1 MYACGKSSTYR
12 GLSSTTSRVGCGY
25 RALLGVL
32 LAHAL
37 IQLAHADVVRVDN
50 PFGGIT
56 IRVVPEMEVKVGGVG
71 RSRPMQAGDL
81 VVRQEEGLMVVE
93 CRPTDGADL
102 DLVVNLPYGVEVEA
116 RTETGFLTLEGLI
129 AKADLTTDTGNIKLR
144 VPWKDTKLEILA
156 EQAPQEFSAPPG
168 SKMTPRSGSQKWK
181 LIHSISRQDVSY
193 GKIRVSARAPGAVAL
208 LDQPIPE
215 DSWVKLPWQA
225 EGILAEILE
234 SAQERPAEKRS
245 AVRTETNS
253 VEAGVFRSD
262 VRLVNLMV
270 SVVDN
275 KGSPLLGLQTDD
287 FRVLEDGVP
296 QRIEAV
302 ESEEAP
308 FNLAILLDWSG
319 STSKDRVAM
328 KIAAQRFVDAARP
341 QDRVAV
347 YALVADLFTVISP
360 LTDDHELI
368 KSRVRNVPAST
379 GASPIYDAIVL
390 AYDHELRKLPDERN
404 ALIILSDGVDNQI

>member
-129 AKADLTTDTGNIKLR
+129 AKADLTTETGNIKLR

-156 EQAPQEFSAPPG
+156 EQAPPG
-168 SKMTPRSGSQKWK
+168 SKMTPAVDHRNGSSFTVSPGRTFRTGRSGFRRVHRARLRSW
-181 LIHSISRQDVSY
+181 ISR
-193 GKIRVSARAPGAVAL
+193 
-208 LDQPIPE
+208 
-215 DSWVKLPWQA
+215 
-225 EGILAEILE
+225 
-234 SAQERPAEKRS
+234 
-245 AVRTETNS
+245 
-253 VEAGVFRSD
+253 FRKT
-262 VRLVNLMV
+262 R
-270 SVVDN
+270 
-275 KGSPLLGLQTDD
+275 G
-287 FRVLEDGVP
+287 
-296 QRIEAV
+296 
-302 ESEEAP
+302 
-308 FNLAILLDWSG
+308 
-319 STSKDRVAM
+319 
-328 KIAAQRFVDAARP
+328 
-341 QDRVAV
+341 
-347 YALVADLFTVISP
+347 
-360 LTDDHELI
+360 
-368 KSRVRNVPAST
+368 
-379 GASPIYDAIVL
+379 
-390 AYDHELRKLPDERN
+390 
-404 ALIILSDGVDNQI
+404 